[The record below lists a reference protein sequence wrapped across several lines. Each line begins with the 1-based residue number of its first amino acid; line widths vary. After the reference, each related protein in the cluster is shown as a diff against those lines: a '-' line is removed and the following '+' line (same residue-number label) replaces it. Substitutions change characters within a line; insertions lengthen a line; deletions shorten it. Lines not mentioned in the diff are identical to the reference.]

1 MSDPPVFPSLP
12 GCGWSVTKAPRFQ
25 TRTQKAVSGRQ
36 LRIAD
41 QQSPIWTF
49 TLTFPLLRDAHDT
62 RAGSGVGLGIG
73 YDELRTLA
81 GFFLAAQG
89 AYGTFLF
96 ADPSDNQVTG
106 QPTATGDGTTTAF
119 PIVRSFGAF
128 AEPLPAAINKT
139 GNALLVYV
147 NGVLQT
153 SGVGTSS
160 RFGFTTLADTITFA
174 AAPAAG
180 AAIAASFSYY
190 FLCHFTDD
198 AMNFENF
205 MLQVWQAKSV
215 KFESVLP

>member
-1 MSDPPVFPSLP
+1 MSEPPVFPSLP

-41 QQSPIWTF
+41 QQYPIWSF
-49 TLTFPLLRDAHDT
+49 TLTFPLLRDDNDT
-62 RAGSGVGLGIG
+62 RAGGGLGLG

-96 ADPSDNQVTG
+96 ADPSDNVVTN
-106 QPTATGDGTTTAF
+106 QSIATGDGATTAF

-128 AEPLPAAINKT
+128 AEPLSAAINET
-139 GNALLVYV
+139 GNTLLVYV

-153 SGVGTSS
+153 SGVSTSS
-160 RFGFTTLADTITFA
+160 RFGFANLADTITFA
-174 AAPAAG
+174 AAPAVG

-190 FLCHFTDD
+190 FLCHFSDD
-198 AMNFENF
+198 AMTFENF
-205 MLQVWQAKSV
+205 MVQLWQAKSV
-215 KFESVLP
+215 KFESLLP